1 MGRAKKPAPPKA
13 ILVID
18 VGGTNIKVKC
28 STSDESRKS
37 PSGPDM
43 SGPKMVE
50 IVKHMTQDWQ
60 YDVISMGFP
69 GAVLH
74 GKIAREPVNMGS
86 GWTHFDYSAAF
97 GKPVRI
103 INDAAMQAL
112 GSYEGGSMLFLGLGT
127 GLGTAM
133 VKDGI
138 VEPLELGHMPYRK
151 GHSTEDYLGLRGI
164 QRLGKPRWRKMVLRV
179 VQELY
184 DALEPD
190 YIVLGGGNAKLLD
203 TVPPY
208 CRIGANSNAFLG
220 GFRLWMDAEE
230 RANVAAPA
238 APAAPPLPAEGA

>member
-1 MGRAKKPAPPKA
+1 MAGKKKVDAPKA

-28 STSDESRKS
+28 STGDESRKS

-43 SGPKMVE
+43 SGSKMVE
-50 IVKHMTQDWQ
+50 AVQHMTQDWQ

-74 GKIAREPVNMGS
+74 GKIAREPVNLGT
-86 GWTHFDYSAAF
+86 GWTRFDYSAAF

-112 GSYEGGSMLFLGLGT
+112 GSYAGGSMLFLGLGT

-164 QRLGKPRWRKMVLRV
+164 ERLGKPRWRKMVLRV

-203 TVPPY
+203 TIPPY

-220 GFRLWMDAEE
+220 GYRLWMDADELAHMAE
-230 RANVAAPA
+230 TP
-238 APAAPPLPAEGA
+238 APPAPPAEGA

>member
-1 MGRAKKPAPPKA
+1 MAGKKKVDAPKA

-28 STSDESRKS
+28 STGDESRKS

-43 SGPKMVE
+43 SGSKMVE
-50 IVKHMTQDWQ
+50 AVQHMTQDWQ

-74 GKIAREPVNMGS
+74 GKIAREPVNLGT
-86 GWTHFDYSAAF
+86 GWTRYDYSAAF

-112 GSYEGGSMLFLGLGT
+112 GSYAGGSMLFLGLGT

-164 QRLGKPRWRKMVLRV
+164 ERLGKPRWRKMVLRV

-203 TVPPY
+203 TIPPY

-220 GFRLWMDAEE
+220 GYRLWMDADELAHMAE
-230 RANVAAPA
+230 TP
-238 APAAPPLPAEGA
+238 APPAPPAEGA

>member
-1 MGRAKKPAPPKA
+1 MAGKKKVDAPKA

-28 STSDESRKS
+28 STGDESRKS

-43 SGPKMVE
+43 SGSKMVE
-50 IVKHMTQDWQ
+50 AVQHMTQDWQ

-74 GKIAREPVNMGS
+74 GKIAREPVNLGT
-86 GWTHFDYSAAF
+86 GWTRFDYSAAF

-112 GSYEGGSMLFLGLGT
+112 GSYAGGSMLFLGLGT

-164 QRLGKPRWRKMVLRV
+164 ERFGKPRWRKMVLRV

-203 TVPPY
+203 TIPPY

-220 GFRLWMDAEE
+220 GYRLWMDADELAHMAE
-230 RANVAAPA
+230 TP
-238 APAAPPLPAEGA
+238 APPAPPAEGA